1 MIKSVRYIQ
10 IKKVAYCPNIFKEMI
25 TYRPHPTEYDESDDL
40 EYQKYLIE
48 KFKGNIKKGNL
59 K

>member
-10 IKKVAYCPNIFKEMI
+10 IKKVAYCPTIFKEMI

-40 EYQKYLIE
+40 EYQKHLS
-48 KFKGNIKKGNL
+48 KGNIKKGKL